1 MNKLIHNC
9 ILFIVLVII
18 STQALFAV
26 TKKPFDFVIGV
37 NGNFKDAI
45 AAAAASSTERFYLFF
60 PDGEY
65 NIGTLTGNSN
75 QMTTFSVSNV
85 SFIGQSADKTVI
97 FNKSI
102 DEGISIT
109 STLYFNKANNLYLQ
123 DLTILNKANWNQP
136 STYSQTGRHVAVMEQ
151 GNKIIYKNVKLLST
165 QDTYYTKGTRTYWE
179 SGEIHGT
186 TDFICGG
193 GDVFFNEVLLY
204 INKVSYITAPATST
218 DWGYVFM
225 NCTID
230 GSVDSYQ
237 LGRPWNNS
245 PKCVFINT
253 TMKKL
258 PTSAA
263 WGDPMNV
270 VPSLFAEY
278 NSKTASGTPVDLS
291 GRRTT
296 YTKNGTTV
304 RLNPVLSASE
314 AAKYTVE
321 NVLGGSDNWRP
332 AKLTEQV
339 SAPVVTIDGST
350 LKWND
355 DENAMCWVVFKN
367 DAFYKCVTAAQCDI
381 DSKAKYTV
389 RAANS
394 MGGLGASSNT
404 INASVTLCSL
414 SVSVPKGHGTVTP
427 SGGSFPKDQS
437 VTITAIPDSGWM
449 FDQWDGDLTGNT
461 NPATLIMDGS
471 KTVTANFIQDTR
483 KYYTINLKALVGGS
497 VKQEPE
503 GSSLPEGTKVTFTAT
518 AIKDWRFEYFDGG
531 SFHSPSPYTISS
543 LNSDISLTAYFKPQN
558 LFDFEAE
565 DGTLKQASI
574 ESKNSGFSGT
584 GYVNFSN
591 NMGSSVELPVYK
603 AYEASPFYITFSN
616 GSDTIRS
623 LSVFVIGIKQIESV
637 DFEPTENW
645 TTWKTKILDLSVLSV
660 PQGGSIITLETVN
673 GKDGPNVDKLSF
685 TGIPLV
691 KELNSS
697 TSKHSSFYNSS
708 KKTLYL
714 QADDSRFIKVKVF
727 SLDGKVVLSE
737 DFNFFSG
744 KAGLVEIPLK
754 NIVKGIYIIQ
764 SESDRRIDKE
774 VLYLH

>member
-1 MNKLIHNC
+1 MKRAKYAYTF
-9 ILFIVLVII
+9 FIVLVIT
-18 STQALFAV
+18 STQTLFAV

-37 NGNFKDAI
+37 NGNFKNAM
-45 AAAAASSTERFYLFF
+45 AAAAASSAERFYLFF

-65 NIGTLTGNSN
+65 DIGTLTGNSN

-85 SFIGQSADKTVI
+85 SFIGQSADKTII

-102 DEGISIT
+102 NEGISIT
-109 STLYFNKANNLYLQ
+109 STLYFNKADNLYLQ

-179 SGEIHGT
+179 NGEIHGT

-193 GDVFFNEVLLY
+193 GDIFFNEVLLY

-230 GSVDSYQ
+230 GSVDSYL

-278 NSKTASGTPVDLS
+278 NSKTASGAPVDLS

-296 YTKNGTTV
+296 YSINGTTV

-314 AAKYTVE
+314 AEKYTVE

-332 AKLTEQV
+332 AKLTKQV
-339 SAPVVTIDGST
+339 SAPVVTLDGST

-367 DAFYKCVTAAQCDI
+367 DKFYKCVTVSHCDI
-381 DSKAKYTV
+381 DSKANYSV

-394 MGGLGASSNT
+394 MGGLGASSNA
-404 INASVTLCSL
+404 IDASVTLYSL

-427 SGGSFPKDQS
+427 SGGSFSKDQS

-461 NPATLIMDGS
+461 NPATLIMNGS

-483 KYYTINLKALVGGS
+483 KYYTIDLKTLVGGS
-497 VKQEPE
+497 VKQDPE
-503 GSSLPEGTKVTFTAT
+503 GSILPEGIKVTFTAT
-518 AIKDWRFEYFDGG
+518 AIKDWIFEFFDGD
-531 SFHSPSPYTISS
+531 SFSSRNPYTISY
-543 LNSDISLTAYFKPQN
+543 LNSDLAITAHFSPHNRYV
-558 LFDFEAE
+558 FEAE
-565 DGTLKQASI
+565 NGTLKQATT
-574 ESKNSGFSGT
+574 ESKNAGYSGT

-591 NMGSSVELPVYK
+591 NTESSVELPVYK
-603 AYEASPFYITFSN
+603 VYEDSPLFITFSN
-616 GSDTIRS
+616 GSDTIRN
-623 LSVFVIGIKQIESV
+623 LSVIVNGIRQIESV
-637 DFEPTENW
+637 DFEPTGNW
-645 TTWKTKILDLSVLSV
+645 TNWETKELRLSF
-660 PQGGSIITLETVN
+660 PEGGSIITLETVN
-673 GKDGPNVDKLSF
+673 GADGPNVDKLFFVGTPS
-685 TGIPLV
+685 V
-691 KELNSS
+691 KKLNSS
-697 TSKHSSFYNSS
+697 ASKYSLSYNSS
-708 KKTLYL
+708 MKNLYL
-714 QADDSRFIKVKVF
+714 QTDDTRFINVNIY
-727 SLDGKVVLSE
+727 SLDGKVALSKE
-737 DFNFFSG
+737 FNFFSG
-744 KAGLVEIPLK
+744 KTGLIEIPLK
-754 NIVKGIYIIQ
+754 KITRGVYIIQ
-764 SESDRRIDKE
+764 SETDKS
-774 VLYLH
+774 LDKKLMYLQ

>member
-1 MNKLIHNC
+1 MMKRPKYTYIIAL
-9 ILFIVLVII
+9 VLTL
-18 STQALFAV
+18 TQALFAV

-37 NGNFKDAI
+37 NGNFKDAM
-45 AAAAASSTERFYLFF
+45 AAAAKSSAERFYLFF

-85 SFIGQSADKTVI
+85 SFIGQSADKTII

-179 SGEIHGT
+179 NGEIHGT

-193 GDVFFNEVLLY
+193 GDIFFNEVFLY

-230 GSVDSYQ
+230 GSVDSYY

-258 PTSAA
+258 PTAAA

-291 GRRTT
+291 GRRTI

-304 RLNPVLSASE
+304 RLNPVLSSSE
-314 AAKYTVE
+314 VAKYTVE

-332 AKLTEQV
+332 AELTKQV
-339 SAPVVTIDGST
+339 KAPVITLDGST

-367 DAFYKCVTAAQCDI
+367 DKFYKCVTAAHCDI
-381 DSKAKYTV
+381 DSKAKYSV

-394 MGGLGASSNT
+394 MGGLGASSNV
-404 INASVTLCSL
+404 IDASETLC
-414 SVSVPKGHGTVTP
+414 
-427 SGGSFPKDQS
+427 
-437 VTITAIPDSGWM
+437 
-449 FDQWDGDLTGNT
+449 
-461 NPATLIMDGS
+461 
-471 KTVTANFIQDTR
+471 
-483 KYYTINLKALVGGS
+483 
-497 VKQEPE
+497 
-503 GSSLPEGTKVTFTAT
+503 
-518 AIKDWRFEYFDGG
+518 RF
-531 SFHSPSPYTISS
+531 SPSVGNGIV
-543 LNSDISLTAYFKPQN
+543 A
-558 LFDFEAE
+558 
-565 DGTLKQASI
+565 AS
-574 ESKNSGFSGT
+574 
-584 GYVNFSN
+584 
-591 NMGSSVELPVYK
+591 
-603 AYEASPFYITFSN
+603 A
-616 GSDTIRS
+616 
-623 LSVFVIGIKQIESV
+623 GI
-637 DFEPTENW
+637 
-645 TTWKTKILDLSVLSV
+645 
-660 PQGGSIITLETVN
+660 
-673 GKDGPNVDKLSF
+673 
-685 TGIPLV
+685 
-691 KELNSS
+691 
-697 TSKHSSFYNSS
+697 YNSS

-714 QADDSRFIKVKVF
+714 QADDSRFIKVKMF
-727 SLDGKVVLSE
+727 SLDGKVVLSKN
-737 DFNFFSG
+737 FNVSSD
-744 KAGLVEIPLK
+744 KTGLIEIQLK
-754 NIVKGIYIIQ
+754 NITKGIYLIQ
-764 SESDRRIDKE
+764 TETDRKIDEKT
-774 VLYLH
+774 LNLQ

>member
-1 MNKLIHNC
+1 MKRPKYAYIIAL
-9 ILFIVLVII
+9 VLTL
-18 STQALFAV
+18 TQALFAV
-26 TKKPFDFVIGV
+26 TKRPFNFVIGV
-37 NGNFKDAI
+37 NGNFKEAM
-45 AAAAASSTERFYLFF
+45 AAAAASSAERFYLFF

-65 NIGTLTGNSN
+65 DIGTLTGNSN

-109 STLYFNKANNLYLQ
+109 STLHFNKANNLYLQ

-179 SGEIHGT
+179 NGEIHGT

-193 GDVFFNEVLLY
+193 GDIFFNEVLLY
-204 INKVSYITAPATST
+204 INKVSYITAPATSS

-258 PTSAA
+258 PSSAA

-278 NSKTASGTPVDLS
+278 NSKTASGTLVDLS

-304 RLNPVLSASE
+304 KLNPVLSASE
-314 AAKYTVE
+314 VEKYTVE

-332 AKLTEQV
+332 VKLTEQV
-339 SAPVVTIDGST
+339 NAPVVTMDGST

-381 DSKAKYTV
+381 DSKAKYSV

-404 INASVTLCSL
+404 IDVSVTLCSL

-437 VTITAIPDSGWM
+437 IAITAMPHAGWM
-449 FDQWDGDLTGNT
+449 FYEWDGDLTGDT
-461 NPATLIMDGS
+461 NPATLVMTGN
-471 KTVTANFIQDTR
+471 KTVTAYFTEDTR
-483 KYYTINLKALVGGS
+483 KYYTINLKALGEGS
-497 VKQEPE
+497 VKQDPE
-503 GSSLPEGTKVTFTAT
+503 GSRLPEGTKVTITAT
-518 AIKDWRFEYFDGG
+518 ATKDWYFECWSGG
-531 SFHSPSPYTISS
+531 IFRNPYTISS
-543 LNSDISLTAYFKPQN
+543 LNSDISLTAYFRSA
-558 LFDFEAE
+558 DRYVFEAE
-565 DGTLKQASI
+565 NGTLTQANT
-574 ESKNSGFSGT
+574 ESENAGFSGT
-584 GYVNFSN
+584 GYVNFSKN
-591 NMGSSVELPVYK
+591 TGSSVEIYTATKYVQV
-603 AYEASPFYITFSN
+603 FITFSN
-616 GSDTIRS
+616 GSDTTRS
-623 LSVFVIGIKQIESV
+623 LSVFVNGIRQIESV
-637 DFEPTENW
+637 DFETTGNW
-645 TTWKTKILDLSVLSV
+645 TTWDSKELCLSLHTDS
-660 PQGGSIITLETVN
+660 SIITLETVN
-673 GKDGPNVDKLSF
+673 GADGPNVDKLF
-685 TGIPLV
+685 FVPIPSV

-697 TSKHSSFYNSS
+697 ISKHSSFYNPS

-737 DFNFFSG
+737 SFNFSSG
-744 KAGLVEIPLK
+744 KAGLIEIPLK
-754 NIVKGIYIIQ
+754 NIVNGIYIIQ
-764 SESDRRIDKE
+764 SEMDRRIDKE
-774 VLYLH
+774 VLYLQ

>member
-193 GDVFFNEVLLY
+193 GDIFFNEVLLY

-245 PKCVFINT
+245 PKSVFINT

-278 NSKTASGTPVDLS
+278 NSKTASGALVDLS

-339 SAPVVTIDGST
+339 KAPVVTLDGST

-449 FDQWDGDLTGNT
+449 FYEWDGDLTGDT
-461 NPATLIMDGS
+461 NPATLVMTGN
-471 KTVTANFIQDTR
+471 KTVTAYFTEDRR
-483 KYYTINLKALVGGS
+483 KYYTVNFSVLGEGS
-497 VKQEPE
+497 VKQDPE
-503 GSSLPEGTKVTFTAT
+503 GSRFPEGTKVTFTAT
-518 AIKDWRFEYFDGG
+518 AQKDWYFDSWGG
-531 SFHSPSPYTISS
+531 GYNFRNPYTISS
-543 LNSDISLTAYFKPQN
+543 LNSDISITAYFRPAN
-558 LFDFEAE
+558 RYVFEAE
-565 DGTLKQASI
+565 NGTLRQANT
-574 ESKNSGFSGT
+574 ESENAGFSGT
-584 GYVNFSN
+584 GYVNFSKN
-591 NMGSSVELPVYK
+591 TGSSVEIPVYTATK
-603 AYEASPFYITFSN
+603 HVQVFITFSN
-616 GSDTIRS
+616 GSDTTRS
-623 LSVFVIGIKQIESV
+623 LSVSVNGIRQIESV
-637 DFEPTENW
+637 DFETTGNW
-645 TTWKTKILDLSVLSV
+645 TTWDSKVLWDLSLPADS
-660 PQGGSIITLETVN
+660 SIITLETIN
-673 GKDGPNVDKLSF
+673 GADGPNVDKLF
-685 TGIPLV
+685 FVDIPSV
-691 KELNSS
+691 KKLNSS
-697 TSKHSSFYNSS
+697 ILKHSSFYNPS

-737 DFNFFSG
+737 KFNFFSG
-744 KAGLVEIPLK
+744 KTSLIEIQLK
-754 NIVKGIYIIQ
+754 NITRGIYLIQ
-764 SESDRRIDKE
+764 TETDRNIDKKL
-774 VLYLH
+774 LYLQ